1 MVRKIINNIFKVN
14 VYYEDTDAGG
24 IAYHTSYLR
33 FAERARTELF
43 KIIAPEIISSLR
55 KKNFIFV
62 VKNLSINYIKPCF
75 LFDNLVIESF
85 IKKIKKASIIMD
97 QIIYRQNKKV
107 CTIQLTL
114 VSIDSKTKKIKK
126 IEEYLTNNLQNL
138 N

>member
-85 IKKIKKASIIMD
+85 IKKIQKASIIMD
-97 QIIYRQNKKV
+97 QIIYRQNKKI

>member
-55 KKNFIFV
+55 EKNFIFV

-75 LFDNLVIESF
+75 LFDYLVIESF

>member
-55 KKNFIFV
+55 KKNFLFV

-107 CTIQLTL
+107 CTIQLIL
-114 VSIDSKTKKIKK
+114 VSIDSKTKEIKK
-126 IEEYLTNNLQNL
+126 IEENLTNKLQHL

>member
-1 MVRKIINNIFKVN
+1 MVKKIINNIFKVN